1 MGSQRQ
7 LIQMRYRVPVILL
20 LLVFYLSLIDPLE
33 THGQTQPTNQMPTHT
48 ARCDIAFPLPNA
60 SDTGTKKFEK
70 LLYGFLD
77 QGCYKNWV
85 ADSEI
90 RNTGPFIGGLSYG
103 THDAVKVFYSSQVWE
118 WLKIKNREGEIP
130 DGAMIVTKMFPS
142 PARQGAKLTGW
153 TVMVKDK
160 KAVFDGWYWSY
171 HAPNYAPANP
181 AIDYPDSGFGL
192 YCLRCHASAE
202 KESTFITVKNV
213 EGSPISF
220 NVEMPTMLPLPPE
233 KEDMHS
239 RIARTPAI
247 AKSAFA
253 KPRTSPNPYLIS
265 LLKVMPDVTAEQVKP
280 FPG

>member
-1 MGSQRQ
+1 M
-7 LIQMRYRVPVILL
+7 
-20 LLVFYLSLIDPLE
+20 
-33 THGQTQPTNQMPTHT
+33 
-48 ARCDIAFPLPNA
+48 
-60 SDTGTKKFEK
+60 
-70 LLYGFLD
+70 
-77 QGCYKNWV
+77 
-85 ADSEI
+85 ADAEI

-130 DGAMIVTKMFPS
+130 DGAMIVKEMFPS
-142 PARQGAKLTGW
+142 PARQDAKLTGW

-181 AIDYPDSGFGL
+181 SIDYPDSGFGL

-202 KESTFITVKNV
+202 KESTFSTVKNV

-233 KEDMHS
+233 KAMRNRS
-239 RIARTPAI
+239 VA
-247 AKSAFA
+247 
-253 KPRTSPNPYLIS
+253 
-265 LLKVMPDVTAEQVKP
+265 
-280 FPG
+280 